1 MIQKTREQFIRLFKK
16 EPLIV
21 VSPGR
26 INLIG
31 EHTDYNDGF
40 VLPAAIDKKIVY
52 AIALNNT
59 VQCNAHAVFNGE
71 TISFSLEDVKPT
83 PGWINYLMGVVYQLQ
98 QRGLT
103 VTGFDCVI
111 AGDIPVGAGMS
122 SSAAVEGGLVA
133 ALDHI
138 FGYGLDRMQM
148 ALIGQK
154 AEHTFPGVKC
164 GIMDQFANLHGKK
177 DQVIRL
183 DCRSLDYEYFPFNF
197 PGYKIVLCNSMV
209 HHSLASSEYN
219 VRRQQCEE
227 GVKAIQANHA
237 SVKSLRDADMAM
249 LNEVREQLS
258 PKVYDR
264 CAYVIA
270 EIRRVIDA
278 TSLLKEGNLQQF
290 GQLMYATHE
299 GLSKLYEVSCP
310 ELDFLVSL
318 AKEREEVAGARVMGG
333 GFGGC
338 TINLVKAEKVE
349 DYTAYIQSRYQ
360 EQYNKIPEVYVTAI
374 EDGVSVKQAESVKEQ
389 KA

>member
-1 MIQKTREQFIRLFKK
+1 MIQETREQFIHLFEK
-16 EPLIV
+16 EPLMV

-40 VLPAAIDKKIVY
+40 VLPAAIDKKIIY
-52 AIALNNT
+52 AVAPNNT
-59 VQCNAHAVFNGE
+59 RQCNVHAVFNNE
-71 TISFSLEDVKPT
+71 TVSFQLDDVKPT
-83 PGWINYLMGVVYQLQ
+83 PGWINYLMGIVYQLQ
-98 QRGLT
+98 ERGLE
-103 VTGFDCVI
+103 VQGFDCVL
-111 AGDIPVGAGMS
+111 AGDIPVGAGLS

-138 FGYGLDRMQM
+138 FKYGLDRMEM

-177 DQVIRL
+177 DQVMRL
-183 DCRSLDYEYFPFNF
+183 DCRSLEFEYFPFSF
-197 PGYKIVLCNSMV
+197 PDYKIVLCNSMV

-227 GVKAIQANHA
+227 GVKAIQANHPA
-237 SVKSLRDADMAM
+237 VKSLRDADMNM
-249 LNEVREQLS
+249 LNEVRAQLS
-258 PKVYDR
+258 DKVYDR
-264 CAYVIA
+264 CNYVIA
-270 EIRRVIDA
+270 EIQRVQDA
-278 TSLLKEGNLQQF
+278 TALLKKGDLQQF
-290 GQLMYATHE
+290 GELMYATHE

-318 AKEREEVAGARVMGG
+318 AKERTEVAGARVMGG

-338 TINLVKAEKVE
+338 TINLVKADKVDE
-349 DYTAYIQSRYQ
+349 YVSFIKSRYQ
-360 EQYNKIPEVYVTAI
+360 DQYGKEPEVYVTII
-374 EDGVSVKQAESVKEQ
+374 EEGVSIID
-389 KA
+389 

>member
-1 MIQKTREQFIRLFKK
+1 MIQETREQFIHLFEK
-16 EPLIV
+16 EPLMV

-59 VQCNAHAVFNGE
+59 RQCNAHAVFVNE
-71 TISFSLEDVKPT
+71 TVSFGLDDVKPT
-83 PGWINYLMGVVYQLQ
+83 PGWINYLMGVVNQLQ
-98 QRGLT
+98 ERGLP
-103 VTGFDCVI
+103 VEGFDCVVT
-111 AGDIPVGAGMS
+111 GDIPVGAGMS
-122 SSAAVEGGLVA
+122 SSAAIEGGLVV
-133 ALDHI
+133 ALDHL
-138 FGYGLDRMQM
+138 FGYGLDRMEM

-183 DCRSLDYEYFPFNF
+183 DCRSLEYEYFPFEF
-197 PGYKIVLCNSMV
+197 PDYKIVLCNSMV
-209 HHSLASSEYN
+209 HHALASSEYN

-227 GVKAIQANHA
+227 GVKAIQANHPA
-237 SVKSLRDADMAM
+237 VKSLRDADMSM
-249 LNEVREQLS
+249 LNEVRARLS
-258 PKVYDR
+258 GKVYDR
-264 CAYVIA
+264 CHFVIE
-270 EIRRVIDA
+270 EIQRVQEA
-278 TSLLKEGNLQQF
+278 TELLKKGDLQHF
-290 GQLMYATHE
+290 GALMYATHE

-318 AKEREEVAGARVMGG
+318 AREKAEVAGARVMGG

-338 TINLVKAEKVE
+338 TINLVKADKV
-349 DYTAYIQSRYQ
+349 DAYVAFIKSRYQ
-360 EQYNKIPEVYVTAI
+360 DQYGKEPEVYVTVI
-374 EDGVSVKQAESVKEQ
+374 EDGVSVIDEVISV
-389 KA
+389 

>member
-1 MIQKTREQFIRLFKK
+1 MIQETREQFIHLFEK
-16 EPLIV
+16 EPLMV

-59 VQCNAHAVFNGE
+59 RQCNAHAVFVNE
-71 TISFSLEDVKPT
+71 TVSFQLDDVKPT
-83 PGWINYLMGVVYQLQ
+83 PGWINYLMGVVNQLQ
-98 QRGLT
+98 ERGLP
-103 VTGFDCVI
+103 VEGFDCVVT
-111 AGDIPVGAGMS
+111 GDIPVGAGMS
-122 SSAAVEGGLVA
+122 SSAAIEGGRVA
-133 ALDHI
+133 ALDHL
-138 FGYGLDRMQM
+138 FGYGLDRMEM

-183 DCRSLDYEYFPFNF
+183 DCRSLEYEYFPFEF
-197 PGYKIVLCNSMV
+197 PDYKIVLCNSMV
-209 HHSLASSEYN
+209 HHALASSEYN

-227 GVKAIQANHA
+227 GVKAIQANHPA
-237 SVKSLRDADMAM
+237 VKSLRDANMIM
-249 LNEVREQLS
+249 LNEVRAQLS
-258 PKVYDR
+258 GKVYDR
-264 CAYVIA
+264 CHFVIE
-270 EIRRVIDA
+270 EIQRVQEA
-278 TSLLKEGNLQQF
+278 TELLKKGDLQQF
-290 GQLMYATHE
+290 GALMYATHE

-318 AKEREEVAGARVMGG
+318 AREKAEVAGARVMGG

-338 TINLVKAEKVE
+338 TINLVKADKV
-349 DYTAYIQSRYQ
+349 DAYVAFIKSRYQ
-360 EQYNKIPEVYVTAI
+360 DQYGKEPEVYVTVI
-374 EDGVSVKQAESVKEQ
+374 EDGVSVIDEVISV
-389 KA
+389 

>member
-1 MIQKTREQFIRLFKK
+1 MIQKTRALFVQLFKK
-16 EPLIV
+16 EPTIV
-21 VSPGR
+21 LSPGR

-52 AIALNNT
+52 AIAPNHTRTCT
-59 VQCNAHAVFNGE
+59 VHAVFTNE
-71 TISFSLEDVKPT
+71 TQSFSLDDVKPT

-98 QRGLT
+98 ERGLN
-103 VTGFDCVI
+103 VEGFDCVL

-133 ALDHI
+133 ALDNL
-138 FGYGLDRMQM
+138 FGYQLNRMEM

-177 DQVIRL
+177 DQVMRL
-183 DCRSLDYEYFPFNF
+183 DCRSLEFEYFPFNF
-197 PGYKIVLCNSMV
+197 PDYKIVLCNSMV

-227 GVKAIQANHA
+227 GVKAIQARYPA
-237 SVKSLRDADMAM
+237 VKSLRDASMQM
-249 LNEVREQLS
+249 LDEVKEQVPAL
-258 PKVYDR
+258 VYNR
-264 CAYVIA
+264 CAYVIS
-270 EIRRVIDA
+270 EIQRVQDA
-278 TSLLKEGNLQQF
+278 TDHLKAGNLQAF
-290 GQLMYATHE
+290 GELMYATHE

-310 ELDFLVSL
+310 ELDYLVSL
-318 AKEREEVAGARVMGG
+318 ARTRPEVAGARVMGG

-338 TINLVKAEKVE
+338 TINLVKADKVDE
-349 DYTAYIQSRYQ
+349 YVAFIQDSYKAQ
-360 EQYNKIPEVYVTAI
+360 FGKVPEVYVTII
-374 EDGVSVKQAESVKEQ
+374 EDGVKVLIPSVA
-389 KA
+389 

>member
-1 MIQKTREQFIRLFKK
+1 MIQATREKFIHLFGK

-52 AIALNNT
+52 AIALNDT
-59 VQCNAHAVFNGE
+59 RQCNAHAVFTNE
-71 TISFSLEDVKPT
+71 TVSFSLDEVKPT
-83 PGWINYLMGVVYQLQ
+83 HGWINYLMGVVFQLQ
-98 QRGLT
+98 ESGLP
-103 VTGFDCVI
+103 VKGFDCVI

-133 ALDHI
+133 ALDH
-138 FGYGLDRMQM
+138 FFQYGLDRMQM

-177 DQVIRL
+177 DQVMRL
-183 DCRSLDYEYFPFNF
+183 DCRSLEFEYFPFNF

-219 VRRQQCEE
+219 VRRHQCEE
-227 GVKAIQANHA
+227 GVKVIQVNHPA
-237 SVKSLRDADMAM
+237 VKSLRDADMSM
-249 LNEVREQLS
+249 LHEVRSQLS
-258 PKVYDR
+258 SKVYDR
-264 CAYVIA
+264 CSYVIA
-270 EIRRVIDA
+270 EIQRVQDG
-278 TSLLKEGNLQQF
+278 TELLKQGNLQAF

-318 AKEREEVAGARVMGG
+318 AKQREEVAGARVMGG

-338 TINLVKAEKVE
+338 TINLVKAEKVA
-349 DYTAYIQSRYQ
+349 DYVSYIQSRYN
-360 EQYNKIPEVYVTAI
+360 EQYGKVPEVYVTTI
-374 EDGVSVKQAESVKEQ
+374 EEGVTVKEL
-389 KA
+389 AFSL

>member
-1 MIQKTREQFIRLFKK
+1 MIQHTRALFVDLFEK
-16 EPLIV
+16 EPTMVL
-21 VSPGR
+21 SPGR

-52 AIALNNT
+52 AIAPNHTRQCT
-59 VQCNAHAVFNGE
+59 VHAVFTNE
-71 TISFSLEDVKPT
+71 TQSFSLDAVKPT
-83 PGWINYLMGVVYQLQ
+83 PGWINYIMGVVYQLQ
-98 QRGLT
+98 ERGLP
-103 VTGFDCVI
+103 VSGFDCVI

-133 ALDHI
+133 ALDNL
-138 FGYGLDRMQM
+138 FGYQLSRMDM

-177 DQVIRL
+177 DQVMRL
-183 DCRSLDYEYFPFNF
+183 DCRSLEFEYFPFNF
-197 PGYKIVLCNSMV
+197 PDYKIVLCNSMV

-227 GVKAIQANHA
+227 GVKAIQAKHPA
-237 SVKSLRDADMAM
+237 VKSLRDATMQM
-249 LNEVREQLS
+249 LYEVRDQIS
-258 PKVYDR
+258 PVVYNR

-270 EIRRVIDA
+270 EIQRVQDA
-278 TSLLKEGNLQQF
+278 TKLLKEGNINSF
-290 GQLMYATHE
+290 GELMYATHE

-310 ELDFLVSL
+310 ELDYLVSL
-318 AKEREEVAGARVMGG
+318 ARTRPEVAGARVMGG

-338 TINLVKAEKVE
+338 TINLVKNDKVDE
-349 DYTAYIQSRYQ
+349 YVDYIQSNYQ
-360 EQYNKIPEVYVTAI
+360 TKFGKIPEVYVTTI
-374 EDGVSVKQAESVKEQ
+374 EDGAKVMVPSAV
-389 KA
+389 

>member
-1 MIQKTREQFIRLFKK
+1 MIQKTKEQFVKLFGK

-52 AIALNNT
+52 AVAPNGTN
-59 VQCNAHAVFNGE
+59 QCNVHADFTGE
-71 TISFSLEDVKPT
+71 TASFSLDAVVPT
-83 PGWINYLMGVVYQLQ
+83 PGWINYIMGVVAMLQ
-98 QRGLT
+98 ERGLK
-103 VTGFDCVI
+103 VEGFDCVL
-111 AGDIPVGAGMS
+111 AGDIPVGAGLS

-133 ALDHI
+133 ALDKL
-138 FGYGLDRMQM
+138 FGFGLSRMDM

-177 DQVIRL
+177 DQVMRL
-183 DCRSLDYEYFPFNF
+183 DCRSLNYEYFPFEF
-197 PGYKIVLCNSMV
+197 PGYKVVLCNSMV

-219 VRRQQCEE
+219 VRRQQCEA
-227 GVKAIQANHA
+227 GVKAIQQHHPE
-237 SVKSLRDADMAM
+237 VKSLRDANLQM
-249 LNEVREQLS
+249 LEEVKQEL
-258 PKVYDR
+258 PGKVYDR
-264 CAYVIA
+264 CVYVIE
-270 EIRRVIDA
+270 EISRVQEA
-278 TSLLKEGNLQQF
+278 TGLLQQGKLNEF
-290 GQLMYATHE
+290 GKLMYETHE

-318 AKEREEVAGARVMGG
+318 ASEREEVAGARVMGG

-338 TINLVKAEKVE
+338 TINLVAADKVE
-349 DYTAYIQSRYQ
+349 EYTEFVRSRYNK
-360 EQYNKIPEVYVTAI
+360 QYNKDPEIYVTTI
-374 EDGVSVKQAESVKEQ
+374 ENGVTVL
-389 KA
+389 

>member
-31 EHTDYNDGF
+31 EHTDYNEGF

-52 AIALNNT
+52 AIALNDT
-59 VQCNAHAVFNGE
+59 AQCNAHAVFNGE
-71 TISFSLEDVKPT
+71 TVSFGLEEVKPT

-98 QRGLT
+98 QRELT

-177 DQVIRL
+177 NQVMRL

-219 VRRQQCEE
+219 VRRQQCEAVAFAGSQVPQVTRRE
-227 GVKAIQANHA
+227 PVQLHAN
-237 SVKSLRDADMAM
+237 
-249 LNEVREQLS
+249 
-258 PKVYDR
+258 
-264 CAYVIA
+264 
-270 EIRRVIDA
+270 
-278 TSLLKEGNLQQF
+278 
-290 GQLMYATHE
+290 
-299 GLSKLYEVSCP
+299 
-310 ELDFLVSL
+310 
-318 AKEREEVAGARVMGG
+318 
-333 GFGGC
+333 
-338 TINLVKAEKVE
+338 
-349 DYTAYIQSRYQ
+349 
-360 EQYNKIPEVYVTAI
+360 
-374 EDGVSVKQAESVKEQ
+374 
-389 KA
+389 

>member
-1 MIQKTREQFIRLFKK
+1 MIQTTKEKFIQQFGK
-16 EPLIV
+16 EPLII

-52 AIALNNT
+52 AIALNGT
-59 VQCNAHAVFNGE
+59 RQCNVHAVFTGE
-71 TISFSLEDVKPT
+71 TVSFDLDRVHPT
-83 PGWINYLMGVVYQLQ
+83 PGWINYLMGVVFQLQ
-98 QRGLT
+98 ERGLS

-133 ALDHI
+133 GLDHL
-138 FGYGLDRMQM
+138 FQYGLGRMDM

-177 DQVIRL
+177 DQVMRL
-183 DCRSLDYEYFPFNF
+183 DCRDLSFEYFPFDF
-197 PGYKIVLCNSMV
+197 PAYKIVLCNSMV

-227 GVKAIQANHA
+227 GVKAIQTLHPD
-237 SVKSLRDADMAM
+237 VRSLRDASFAM
-249 LNEVREQLS
+249 LDEVKSQLS
-258 PKVYDR
+258 PQVYDR

-270 EIRRVIDA
+270 EIQRVQDA
-278 TSLLKEGNLQQF
+278 TELLKKGDLQQF

-318 AKEREEVAGARVMGG
+318 AQEREEVAGARVMGG

-338 TINLVKAEKVE
+338 TINLVKEEKVA
-349 DYTAYIQSRYQ
+349 DYITFIQSRY
-360 EQYNKIPEVYVTAI
+360 EAEYGKVPEVYVTTI
-374 EDGVSVKQAESVKEQ
+374 QDGVSVWQH
-389 KA
+389 

>member
-1 MIQKTREQFIRLFKK
+1 M
-16 EPLIV
+16 V

-40 VLPAAIDKKIVY
+40 VLPAAVDKKIVY
-52 AIALNNT
+52 AIALNGT
-59 VQCNAHAVFNGE
+59 DQCNAHAVFTNE
-71 TISFSLEDVKPT
+71 TVSFGLDDVKPT

-98 QRGLT
+98 QRGLP
-103 VTGFDCVI
+103 VKGFDCVV

-133 ALDHI
+133 GLDKI
-138 FGYGLDRMQM
+138 FGYGLSRMEM

-177 DQVIRL
+177 DQVMRL
-183 DCRSLDYEYFPFNF
+183 DCRSLEFEYFPFRF
-197 PGYKIVLCNSMV
+197 PDYKIVLCNSMV

-227 GVKAIQANHA
+227 GVKAIQALHPE
-237 SVKSLRDADMAM
+237 VKSLRDATMAM
-249 LNEVREQLS
+249 LNEVKANL
-258 PKVYDR
+258 PAKVYDR

-270 EIRRVIDA
+270 EIQRVKDA
-278 TSLLKEGNLQQF
+278 TALLKEGNLKKF
-290 GQLMYATHE
+290 GELMYATHE
-299 GLSKLYEVSCP
+299 GLSTLYEVSCP

-318 AKEREEVAGARVMGG
+318 ARKREEVAGARVMGG

-338 TINLVKAEKVE
+338 TINLVKTDKVDE
-349 DYTAYIQSRYQ
+349 YVEFIKASYQ
-360 EQYNKIPEVYVTAI
+360 QQYNKIPEVYVTVI
-374 EDGVSVKQAESVKEQ
+374 EEGVSFPG
-389 KA
+389 

>member
-1 MIQKTREQFIRLFKK
+1 MIQKTREQFIHLFEK
-16 EPLIV
+16 EPLMV

-59 VQCNAHAVFNGE
+59 QQCNVHAVFTNE
-71 TISFSLEDVKPT
+71 TVSFSLDAVVPT
-83 PGWINYLMGVVYQLQ
+83 PGWINYLMGVVDQLQ
-98 QRGLT
+98 QRGFP
-103 VTGFDCVI
+103 VQGFDCVL

-133 ALDHI
+133 ALDSL
-138 FGYGLDRMQM
+138 FNYGLTRMEM
-148 ALIGQK
+148 ALIGQQ

-177 DQVIRL
+177 DQVMRL
-183 DCRSLDYEYFPFNF
+183 DCRSLEFEYFPFNF
-197 PGYKIVLCNSMV
+197 PDYKVVLCNSMV

-219 VRRQQCEE
+219 IRRQQCEE
-227 GVKAIQANHA
+227 GVKAIQANHPA
-237 SVKSLRDADMAM
+237 VKSLRDANMDM
-249 LNEVREQLS
+249 LNEVRTQIS
-258 PKVYDR
+258 AKVYDR
-264 CAYVIA
+264 CNFVIA
-270 EIRRVIDA
+270 EIQRVQDA
-278 TSLLKEGNLQQF
+278 TELLKQGDLQQF

-318 AKEREEVAGARVMGG
+318 AREREEVAGARVMGG

-338 TINLVKAEKVE
+338 TINLVKAEKV
-349 DYTAYIQSRYQ
+349 TAYVAYIKSRYQ
-360 EQYNKIPEVYVTAI
+360 DQYGKEPEVYVTTI
-374 EDGVSVKQAESVKEQ
+374 EDGVSVDLAVSF
-389 KA
+389 

>member
-1 MIQKTREQFIRLFKK
+1 MIQNTREQFIHLFEK
-16 EPLIV
+16 EPLMV

-59 VQCNAHAVFNGE
+59 RQCNAHAVFMNE
-71 TISFSLEDVKPT
+71 TVSFSLDDVKPT

-98 QRGLT
+98 ERGLP
-103 VTGFDCVI
+103 VQGFDCVV

-133 ALDHI
+133 ALDHL
-138 FGYGLDRMQM
+138 FGYELGRMDM

-177 DQVIRL
+177 NQVMRL
-183 DCRSLDYEYFPFNF
+183 DCRSLSFEYFPFNF
-197 PGYKIVLCNSMV
+197 PDYKIVLCNSMV

-227 GVKAIQANHA
+227 GVKAIQVGHPE
-237 SVKSLRDADMAM
+237 VKSLRDASMAM
-249 LNEVREQLS
+249 LNEVQGQLP

-270 EIRRVIDA
+270 EIQRVQDA
-278 TSLLKEGNLQQF
+278 TTLLKQGDLQQF
-290 GQLMYATHE
+290 GTLMYATHE

-318 AKEREEVAGARVMGG
+318 AKQRKEVAGARVMGG

-338 TINLVKAEKVE
+338 TINLVKADQVDDFVAYVQSAYEK
-349 DYTAYIQSRYQ
+349 
-360 EQYNKIPEVYVTAI
+360 QYGKTPEVYITTI
-374 EDGVSVKQAESVKEQ
+374 EDGVTVGAAVAAE
-389 KA
+389 A